1 MTAPDARAGHHPAP
15 HASRVSPGESFFGLF
30 AGPLAWVVQLY
41 GGYALANQP
50 CFRGGTPAAAPSPA
64 LEWTWPAMVALTVV
78 AVAVSLI
85 AFGVSMRAFNRA
97 RNETH
102 GGPHHVME
110 VGAGRTRFLALWG
123 MVLGAG
129 FALAAAITA
138 VAFIAVPRCTG

>member
-1 MTAPDARAGHHPAP
+1 MTAAEANAGRHPAP
-15 HASRVSPGESFFGLF
+15 RANRVSLGESFFGLF

-41 GGYALANQP
+41 GGYALASQP
-50 CFRGGTPAAAPSPA
+50 CFRGGRPVAAPSPA
-64 LEWTWPAMVALTVV
+64 LQWTWPAMVALTVV
-78 AVAVSLI
+78 AVAVSLA
-85 AFGVSMRAFNRA
+85 AFGVSMRAFNRT

-102 GGPHHVME
+102 GGTHHVLE

-138 VAFIAVPRCTG
+138 VAFIAVPRCAG